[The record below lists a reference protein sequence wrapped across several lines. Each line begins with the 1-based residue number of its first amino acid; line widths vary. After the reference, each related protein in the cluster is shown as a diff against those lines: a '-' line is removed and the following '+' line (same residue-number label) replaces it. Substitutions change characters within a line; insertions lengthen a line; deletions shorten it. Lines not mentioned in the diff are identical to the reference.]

1 MADDS
6 PPVDPSPRATLS
18 AVASPGVDG
27 VEMLRTACLLILAG
41 LAILA
46 GMYLLAEV
54 LVPFVL
60 AIFLALLLNPLIDAQ
75 VRRLRWPRL
84 VAVGATFLVGV
95 LVLTAIVTALVPAVL
110 STVERLPG
118 DWGLARAGG
127 WIVEHLPDSWD
138 IDQRERL
145 ANQITTTLPGRLSAW
160 LLPAGGEAVRLLG
173 SASLVLVFLLFLLAG
188 RGDRPVPRESM
199 RGQVEQ
205 RIQGYLAITFLISA
219 ATGLLVGLT
228 LWLLGVRLAWLFGA
242 LAFVLNF
249 IPTVG
254 SAVATLLPMPL
265 VLFDPAL
272 PTWVKVAAF
281 VVPSAIQFSLG
292 NVLAPKLLGD
302 RLQLSP
308 VAVMLGL
315 ILFGAIWG
323 LAGMVLSTPL
333 LATLKIAFERVP
345 LLTPI
350 ADALAG
356 RSLTGDEP
364 ATTS

>member
-1 MADDS
+1 MADDPK
-6 PPVDPSPRATLS
+6 PPATLS
-18 AVASPGVDG
+18 AVASPGTDG
-27 VEMLRTACLLILAG
+27 VDMLRTACLLILAG

-46 GMYLLAEV
+46 GMYLLADV

-60 AIFLALLLNPLIDAQ
+60 AIFLALLLNPLIDVQ
-75 VRRLRWPRL
+75 VRRMKWPRP
-84 VAVGATFLVGV
+84 VAVGFTFLVGA
-95 LVLTAIVTALVPAVL
+95 LVLAAIVTALVPTAIGAVGRVQSNEWGL
-110 STVERLPG
+110 EQLGTWVADKLPG
-118 DWGLARAGG
+118 NFTGAERAELSLQIEKGLPR
-127 WIVEHLPDSWD
+127 
-138 IDQRERL
+138 
-145 ANQITTTLPGRLSAW
+145 QIAAW
-160 LLPAGGEAVRLLG
+160 LLPAGGEAMRLLG
-173 SASLVLVFLLFLLAG
+173 SAGLVLVFLLFLLAG
-188 RGDRPVPRESM
+188 RGDRPVPPESM

-205 RIQGYLAITFLISA
+205 RIQGYLAVTVLISA

-228 LWLLGVRLAWLFGA
+228 LWMLDVRFAWLFGA

-265 VLFDPAL
+265 VLFDPTIPLWA
-272 PTWVKVAAF
+272 KAAVF
-281 VVPSAIQFSLG
+281 LIPAAIQFALG

-323 LAGMVLSTPL
+323 LPGMVLSTPL

-356 RSLTGDEP
+356 RSLTP
-364 ATTS
+364 TKQATTS